1 MALAVTAARRGGYRH
16 LLTVALGMALAAAA
30 GSARAA
36 SPRWSLDARAGAFW
50 PSDGDWDDNYDHG
63 TLPEVKLGAGYRL
76 TRYFELGAEAGYRQA
91 DGTVDSTDGGSPL
104 AQSLDQTLTVV
115 PLQGYA
121 LVRLQSSDDQ
131 LLVPYL
137 AAGLTSYLYWHEV
150 DGDQDA
156 RGHQDGYHARA
167 GLYLSLHRFDPHRA
181 DRSRQQYGLLG
192 SGLTLEA
199 QYARVDDF
207 GDAATDLGGWSLSA
221 GLNLQF

>member
-1 MALAVTAARRGGYRH
+1 
-16 LLTVALGMALAAAA
+16 
-30 GSARAA
+30 
-36 SPRWSLDARAGAFW
+36 
-50 PSDGDWDDNYDHG
+50 
-63 TLPEVKLGAGYRL
+63 VKLGAGYRL
-76 TRYFELGAEAGYRQA
+76 TRYFEFGAEAGYRKA
-91 DGTVDSTDGGSPL
+91 DGTVDSTDNGRPL

-156 RGHQDGYHARA
+156 RGRQDGYHAR
-167 GLYLSLHRFDPHRA
+167 GGVHLSLQQFEPARA
-181 DRSRQQYGLLG
+181 DRNRRNFGLRG
-192 SGLTLEA
+192 SGITLEV

-207 GDAATDLGGWSLSA
+207 GSADTDLGGWSLF
-221 GLNLQF
+221 GGFDLQF